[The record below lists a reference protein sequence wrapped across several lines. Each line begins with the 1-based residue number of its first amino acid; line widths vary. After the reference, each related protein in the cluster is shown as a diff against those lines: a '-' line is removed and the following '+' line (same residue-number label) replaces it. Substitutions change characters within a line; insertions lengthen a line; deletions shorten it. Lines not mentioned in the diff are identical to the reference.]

1 MITFFEKLTAGVATV
16 TGLAFT
22 NLSTTLAPIAP
33 AAIFGFA
40 VADATAWMG
49 GMSTAVG
56 FAAAMSLE
64 GVGFSAFHIALER
77 REWWAKIPAVAYLF
91 IGTSALIFIK
101 GGDAMLGIIMF
112 GLVALAYMTDSMRRS
127 TRERK
132 AAELEERQRRTAERE
147 AARKLDA
154 ELLRKDKED
163 EHALKLAR
171 LAAQKEIKILET
183 SQNVRETF
191 PPAPETFQKVP
202 QTFPR
207 DSRRFRP
214 EHWAQLRGMDEAD
227 IVLMAGVDVKTARAW
242 LKKLQENSN
251 EH

>member
-1 MITFFEKLTAGVATV
+1 MITFFEKLTTGVATV

-163 EHALKLAR
+163 EQELKLAR
-171 LAAQKEIKILET
+171 LAAQKEIKMLET
-183 SQNVRETF
+183 SQNVRESSV
-191 PPAPETFQKVP
+191 PAPETFPKVP

-207 DSRRFRP
+207 DWRKLSP
-214 EHWAQLRGMDEAD
+214 EQRAKIATMDEAD

-242 LKKLQENSN
+242 LKKLAEL
-251 EH
+251 

>member
-1 MITFFEKLTAGVATV
+1 MKNIDVEIYISQMITFFEKLTAGVATV

-40 VADATAWMG
+40 VADATVWMG
-49 GMSTAVG
+49 ATMSMAVG
-56 FAAAMSLE
+56 FASAMSLE

-132 AAELEERQRRTAERE
+132 AAEIEERQRRTAERE

-154 ELLRKDKED
+154 DLLRKDK
-163 EHALKLAR
+163 
-171 LAAQKEIKILET
+171 
-183 SQNVRETF
+183 
-191 PPAPETFQKVP
+191 
-202 QTFPR
+202 
-207 DSRRFRP
+207 
-214 EHWAQLRGMDEAD
+214 
-227 IVLMAGVDVKTARAW
+227 
-242 LKKLQENSN
+242 
-251 EH
+251 